1 MNRNL
6 LFLSLALMAWGAGEG
21 MWLLFQP
28 LYLEDLGASPVLIGV
43 VYGLGGLSMVA
54 AQLPAGYLSDRFG
67 RRTLLIAAWSL
78 GTLAIWIMAL
88 ANDLPTFIVGSTLYG
103 LTGFVAVPLNG
114 YATAAR
120 GSLSVGRAV
129 TLVSA
134 MYNLGVI
141 PGPVLG
147 GLVGDLWGLRANFFI
162 SGLFSLVSTLLLLF
176 IQAQPVEAR
185 SPGSSRSGLRETLNP
200 RFAHFLGIVLIVMF
214 CLYLPQPLSQNFLE
228 NQHGLALKQIG
239 VLVAVRSL
247 GVVLLNLT
255 LGRLNPRI
263 GFLLAQAAMALFAVL
278 LWRGGSLF
286 AFLLGYMLLGSYHTA
301 HMMALTLG
309 RALLKDE
316 RMNLGYGLIET
327 CMALVVV
334 LAPPLA
340 GILYSQNPAWIY
352 SISLVLILAALA
364 ISALSFP
371 VRIKDMLE
379 SPAPIE

>member
-28 LYLEDLGASPVLIGV
+28 LYLQELGASPMVIGV

-67 RRTLLIAAWSL
+67 RRTLLIAAWAL

-88 ANDLPTFIVGSTLYG
+88 ANSLPVFIVGSTLYG

-120 GSLSVGRAV
+120 GGWSVGRAV
-129 TLVSA
+129 TLISA

-141 PGPVLG
+141 PGPILG
-147 GLVGDLWGLRANFFI
+147 GLTGEMWGLRANFFI
-162 SGLFSLVSTLLLLF
+162 SGLFSLVSTLLVLF
-176 IQAQPVEAR
+176 IQAQPSEAL
-185 SPGSSRSGLRETLNP
+185 SPGASRIGLRATLN
-200 RFAHFLGIVLIVMF
+200 RRYVYYLVFIFIVMF

-228 NQHGLALKQIG
+228 NQRGLTLGLIG
-239 VLVAVRSL
+239 VLISARSL
-247 GVVLLNLT
+247 GVALLNLV
-255 LGRLNPRI
+255 LGRINPRA
-263 GFLLAQAAMALFAVL
+263 GFLLAQVAMALFTLL
-278 LWRGGSLF
+278 LWQGQGF
-286 AFLLGYMLLGSYHTA
+286 FVFLLGYLLLGSYQTA
-301 HMMALTLG
+301 HLLALAQG
-309 RALLKDE
+309 RALLRSE
-316 RMNLGYGLIET
+316 NMNLGYGLIET

-340 GILYSQNPAWIY
+340 GYLYTLSPALVY
-352 SISLVLILAALA
+352 STSLVLILAALGA
-364 ISALSFP
+364 SLLLSP
-371 VRIKDMLE
+371 LKTRELAEYGVQ
-379 SPAPIE
+379 